1 MAEAGLTADA
11 AYIHANRVC
20 ATCGRETGGR
30 TAARGTN
37 YGPEHFGCRRDEKG
51 RLVTKPHAN
60 AEARRMTLNEQ
71 ARHGAEALSSQAKAG
86 VMPIPGTPKPEKTP
100 SRWRRP
106 KPLKPS
112 RKRHIPTPEAWFMEI
127 RGSVCV
133 ACEQAP
139 AEEAHHIIRV
149 QVLRREAWA
158 RKYKL
163 EDVIWDRRNRLPLCK
178 ACHAD
183 HHSGKRRLSHDLLYK
198 VARWV
203 YEFAEEHGVE
213 HALEREYT
221 APVYARA
228 CRAESE
234 AA

>member
-1 MAEAGLTADA
+1 
-11 AYIHANRVC
+11 
-20 ATCGRETGGR
+20 
-30 TAARGTN
+30 
-37 YGPEHFGCRRDEKG
+37 
-51 RLVTKPHAN
+51 
-60 AEARRMTLNEQ
+60 MTLNPL

-86 VMPIPGTPKPEKTP
+86 VLPILKTPKPQKTRP
-100 SRWRRP
+100 QWRRV
-106 KPLKPS
+106 KPIKPS
-112 RKRHIPTPEAWFMEI
+112 RNRRIPTPEEWFIEI

-133 ACEQAP
+133 ACEEPP

-158 RKYKL
+158 RKYQL

-178 ACHAD
+178 ECHAD
-183 HHSGKRRLSHDLLYK
+183 HHSGKRRLSHELLYR

-203 YEFAEEHGVE
+203 YEFAEDLGLES
-213 HALEREYT
+213 ALEREYT
-221 APVYARA
+221 APVYGRA